1 MSESPL
7 IPAEAR
13 NAAEE
18 AMVEFF
24 IGRKGD
30 QHGLDAMLEAAA
42 PHIARA
48 ARIDELKRLL
58 VGQETSYNLRTDE
71 AGHYVKSTVIE
82 TRIAELEADR

>member
-1 MSESPL
+1 MT

-48 ARIDELKRLL
+48 ARIDEIRAIADWLDEEAHKDFLDSDTRPHAADK
-58 VGQETSYNLRTDE
+58 LRERADE
-71 AGHYVKSTVIE
+71 M
-82 TRIAELEADR
+82 EAKDEHG